1 MSRITAAARGRRHA
15 AARNR
20 ERALTDR
27 QCGGSP
33 AASVTDSLPG
43 PFSSGQETQE
53 LLASTLEHVLHTFG
67 APAIAR

>member
-1 MSRITAAARGRRHA
+1 MSRITALREAAPRCCG
-15 AARNR
+15 NR

-53 LLASTLEHVLHTFG
+53 LLASTLEHVLRTSS
-67 APAIAR
+67 ASAIAR